1 MQHTNTQGA
10 ASSIVEVVATS
21 VFVFSVL
28 CHLPP
33 ELALLS
39 MQPVFVAQFLL
50 DVRYTTCNTR
60 GYNCSRDGYMGVRN
74 TPPNTQILP
83 DLPAGDDN
91 EQPRTKMKCYS
102 KLGQILGL
110 ILENKI
116 TKTIALLLQI
126 AGTGGIL
133 TIVIL
138 NKKAHQHYLVPVIGL
153 PLSVATLAVLWT
165 NKFQELLHQASESE
179 GGVAANARYKAS
191 EFCICGIKH
200 NLSVVLFLLEHM
212 CKGQYSINYSV
223 FL

>member
-10 ASSIVEVVATS
+10 ASSIVEVVAMN

-50 DVRYTTCNTR
+50 DVWYTPCNIER
-60 GYNCSRDGYMGVRN
+60 HNCSRGGYTGVGDGS
-74 TPPNTQILP
+74 TESQTLP
-83 DLPAGDDN
+83 DLPPEDDV
-91 EQPRTKMKCYS
+91 QPRTEPKCYS

-116 TKTIALLLQI
+116 TKTVALLLQI
-126 AGTGGIL
+126 AGTAGIL

-153 PLSVATLAVLWT
+153 PLSVATLAILWT
-165 NKFQELLHQASESE
+165 NKFQEFLSAPQMSPYYQAPESESR
-179 GGVAANARYKAS
+179 VAASARYKAS
-191 EFCICGIKH
+191 E
-200 NLSVVLFLLEHM
+200 
-212 CKGQYSINYSV
+212 
-223 FL
+223 